1 MSASRTLNTA
11 KNLSIG
17 AGTQFFSLILSF
29 VTRTVFVVTLGN
41 EYLSVNGLFTNVLT
55 LLSFTELGIGS
66 AIIYSLYKP
75 LALDDREQVGKLINL
90 FATAYRYIAIA
101 ILLLGLC
108 VIPFL
113 NYIISDVP
121 DIKENISLLYAMFLL
136 NTVCSYI
143 YGYKKSL
150 LIADQKNYVVIT
162 IHTILNTVLVCIQ
175 VAILYLTHN
184 FILYLLSIIGITLLN
199 NILTTA
205 YVNRKYRWISK
216 YECLKLEKEE
226 RIPIFANIKNI
237 VIYKLGSVILN
248 GSSSIIVSGMI
259 KTTLVGICSNYS
271 MIISAVTTIINQG
284 VAGICASIG
293 NYNVTASKEDNE
305 SVFKQLCLLSFWAIG
320 MISIIMSCLLT
331 PFVKIWLGTEYMLD
345 GIVVVILVL
354 GFYTLMI
361 NSIPSSYRTAMG
373 FFKEARYAPLFAAI
387 INVAAGVLGAKLW
400 GLSGV
405 FTATVLAR
413 LFTYCIIDPY
423 YVYKKGFEKSPKSYY
438 LRFCIWMAILVVSY
452 MGSYLTIKAL
462 GTSGIVG
469 LLLDVIICLLFF
481 NIVFYVIYGKD
492 KDFAIAISKIR
503 KNLLHR

>member
-1 MSASRTLNTA
+1 MSSSRTLNTA

-17 AGTQFFSLILSF
+17 AGTQFLSLILSF

-41 EYLSVNGLFTNVLT
+41 EYLSINGLFTNILT

-75 LALDDREQVGKLINL
+75 LALNDRKQVGKFINL
-90 FATAYRYIAIA
+90 FATAYRYIATA

-108 VIPFL
+108 VVPFL
-113 NYIISDVP
+113 NLIISDVP
-121 DIKENISLLYAMFLL
+121 EIKENISLLYVLFLL

-150 LIADQKNYVVIT
+150 LIADQKNYIVIT
-162 IHTILNTVLVCIQ
+162 INTILNIMLVGIQ
-175 VAILYLTHN
+175 VAILYSTHN
-184 FILYLLSIIGITLLN
+184 FILYLLSFIGITLLN
-199 NILTTA
+199 NILTTL
-205 YVNRKYRWISK
+205 YVNKKYSWISE
-216 YECLKLEKEE
+216 YERFSLKPEE
-226 RIPIFANIKNI
+226 RILIFANIKNI

-259 KTTLVGICSNYS
+259 KTTLVGICSNYF

-320 MISIIMSCLLT
+320 MVSIVMSCLLT
-331 PFVKIWLGTEYMLD
+331 PFVKLWLGNEYLLD
-345 GIVVVILVL
+345 NIVVVILIL

-373 FFKEARYAPLFAAI
+373 FFKEARLAPLFAAI
-387 INVAAGVLGAKLW
+387 INIVAGILGAKLW
-400 GLSGV
+400 GLPGV
-405 FTATVLAR
+405 FLATVLAR

-423 YVYKKGFEKSPKSYY
+423 YVYKKGFEMSPKSYY
-438 LRFCIWMAILVVSY
+438 LRFCIWIAILLVSY
-452 MGSYLTIKAL
+452 IGSYITIKSL
-462 GTSGIVG
+462 GISGIVG
-469 LLLDVIICLLFF
+469 LLLDVIVCLLFF
-481 NIVFYVIYGKD
+481 NVVFFIIYGRNKD
-492 KDFAIAISKIR
+492 ITLIISRIK